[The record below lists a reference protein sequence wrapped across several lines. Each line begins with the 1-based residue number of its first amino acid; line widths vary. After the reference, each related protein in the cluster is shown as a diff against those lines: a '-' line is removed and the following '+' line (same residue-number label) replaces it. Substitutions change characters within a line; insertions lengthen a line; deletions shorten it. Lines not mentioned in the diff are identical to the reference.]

1 MTKVVFDGPNKLII
15 VDNGITELDAGVD
28 LYSDWKEWML
38 TSGSDNAK
46 YLPAFRATGGDELPG
61 GQFISG
67 YFFLTNGWRIRPYEG
82 DHGLSVLGNLFVDGG
97 GNPFVPTLGDYTV
110 MVNVQ
115 TSSNSLTTIV
125 SSGSNGTGGGLT
137 DEEHNQLMAIPLSTL
152 SLIDTIEGG
161 ISLEDYFRIGLAY
174 FAGTSEGG
182 TTTTVKFFSQDGQ
195 KTRITATVDP
205 STGDRSVVVLDT
217 SGS

>member
-1 MTKVVFDGPNKLII
+1 MTQVTFDGPNKLII
-15 VDNGITELDAGVD
+15 VDNGVTELDATVD

-46 YLPAFRATGGDELPG
+46 YLPAFRTTGGDELPG

-82 DHGLSVLGNLFVDGG
+82 DHGLTIVGNLFVDGG

-115 TSSNSLTTIV
+115 TSSNSLTSVV
-125 SSGSNGTGGGLT
+125 SSGSGAGLT
-137 DEEHNQLMAIPLSTL
+137 TEEHDHLLAIPLSNL
-152 SLIDTIEGG
+152 SLTDTFEGG
-161 ISLEDYFRIGLAY
+161 ISLQDYLRTGMAFMAGPRVEGG
-174 FAGTSEGG
+174 GTS
-182 TTTTVKFFSQDGQ
+182 TVEFYSQDGQ
-195 KTRITATVDP
+195 HVRITMTVDP
-205 STGDRSVVVLDT
+205 DTGDRSAVVLDT